1 MVKVILSSESKI
13 SMLMVDD
20 KPSLLPDAIEVSQD
34 LYDKYMEIRN
44 QYLSIEDELISL
56 YSETRRNRK

>member
-13 SMLMVDD
+13 SMLRVDD

-34 LYDKYMEIRN
+34 LYDKYIEI
-44 QYLSIEDELISL
+44 
-56 YSETRRNRK
+56 